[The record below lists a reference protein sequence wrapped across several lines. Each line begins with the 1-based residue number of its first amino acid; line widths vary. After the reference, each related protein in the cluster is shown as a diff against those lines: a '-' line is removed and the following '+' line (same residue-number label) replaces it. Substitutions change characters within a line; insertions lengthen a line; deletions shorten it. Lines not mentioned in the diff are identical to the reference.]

1 MVPEDIPFITTVIN
15 KLVREALESL
25 ESTVISL
32 CKPDLTVELENLSAF
47 ELIGFCCERGQIS
60 ALSY

>member
-47 ELIGFCCERGQIS
+47 ELIGF
-60 ALSY
+60 LL

>member
-1 MVPEDIPFITTVIN
+1 MVPEDRPIIPTLRN

-47 ELIGFCCERGQIS
+47 ELIGF
-60 ALSY
+60 LL